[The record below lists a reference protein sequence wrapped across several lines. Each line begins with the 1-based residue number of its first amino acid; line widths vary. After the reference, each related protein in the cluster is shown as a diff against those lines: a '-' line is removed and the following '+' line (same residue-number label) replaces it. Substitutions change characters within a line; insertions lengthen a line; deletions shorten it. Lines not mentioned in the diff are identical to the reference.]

1 MNKSAEVTKETLI
14 KIAYWYYKKN
24 MTQDE
29 IAKRLA
35 MTRQKVNKII
45 GSLVDLGIVEIQIN
59 GLTEDFTELECQI
72 EKHFNLSCVSIINA
86 DDFFSAAAQRLNP
99 FFENNQT
106 IGLSWGET
114 LGATVNMINHRKL
127 KNSTVIQLAGGM
139 NSKSTFVRPDEI
151 TRRLAS
157 KLGCKFH
164 LLYAP
169 AFVHS
174 IELKEAII
182 NEDSVKATFNQMK
195 GCDLAILG
203 VGNLN
208 TNSTLGR
215 EGFIPKDLLNDM
227 ILAGCVGDVAMLP
240 FRKDG
245 TWYETGNIIGI
256 DVETLKNIPNV
267 AILAKGST
275 KTEAVIGAINTGC
288 INTIIIDKEIAQ
300 NIARQFKLEE

>member
-1 MNKSAEVTKETLI
+1 MNKSAEVTKDTLV

-59 GLTEDFTELECQI
+59 GLAEDFTELEYLI
-72 EKHFNLSCVSIINA
+72 EKHFNLTCVSIINS
-86 DDFFSAAAQRLNP
+86 DDFFSKAAERLNS

-114 LGATVNMINHRKL
+114 LGATVNMINHRRL
-127 KNSTVIQLAGGM
+127 KNSNVIQLAGGM

-151 TRRLAS
+151 TRVLAT
-157 KLGCKFH
+157 KLGSKFH

-182 NEDSVKATFNQMK
+182 NEESVKTTFNYMK

-203 VGNLN
+203 VGNLRAE
-208 TNSTLGR
+208 STLGK
-215 EGFIPKDLLNDM
+215 EGFIPTDLLNDM
-227 ILAGCVGDVAMLP
+227 LAEGCVGDVAMLP
-240 FRKDG
+240 FKKDG

-267 AILAKGST
+267 VILAKGAA

-288 INTIIIDKEIAQ
+288 INTIIIDKYIAQ
-300 NIARQFKLEE
+300 NIADEFKLEK

>member
-1 MNKSAEVTKETLI
+1 MNKSAEVTKDTLI
-14 KIAYWYYKKN
+14 KIAYWYYKRN

-59 GLTEDFTELECQI
+59 GLTEDFTELEYLI
-72 EKHFNLSCVSIINA
+72 EKHFNLTCVSVINS
-86 DDFFSAAAQRLNP
+86 DDFFPKAAERLNS
-99 FFENNQT
+99 FFESNQT

-114 LGATVNMINHRKL
+114 LGATVNMINHRRL
-127 KNSTVIQLAGGM
+127 KNSNVIQLAGGM

-151 TRRLAS
+151 TRMLAS

-182 NEDSVKATFNQMK
+182 NEESVKTTFNYMK

-203 VGNLN
+203 VGNLRAE
-208 TNSTLGR
+208 STLGK
-215 EGFIPKDLLNDM
+215 EGFIPTDLLNDM
-227 ILAGCVGDVAMLP
+227 LAEGCVGDVAMLP
-240 FRKDG
+240 FKKDG

-256 DVETLKNIPNV
+256 DVETLKSISNV
-267 AILAKGST
+267 VILAKGAA

-288 INTIIIDKEIAQ
+288 INTIIIDKHIAQ
-300 NIARQFKLEE
+300 NIADEFKLGK

>member
-1 MNKSAEVTKETLI
+1 MNKSAEVTRETLI
-14 KIAYWYYKKN
+14 KIAYWYYKRN

-59 GLTEDFTELECQI
+59 GLGEDFTELEYEI
-72 EKHFNLSCVSIINA
+72 EKHFNLNSVCIINA
-86 DDFFSAAAQRLNP
+86 DDFFSKAAQRLNP

-114 LGATVNMINHRKL
+114 LGATISMINHRRL
-127 KNSTVIQLAGGM
+127 KNSVVVQLAGGM

-151 TRRLAS
+151 TRTLAS
-157 KLGCKFH
+157 KLGSKFH

-174 IELKEAII
+174 MELKEAII
-182 NEDSVKATFNQMK
+182 QEDSVKTTFNYMK
-195 GCDLAILG
+195 KCNLAILG
-203 VGNLN
+203 VGNLH
-208 TNSTLGR
+208 TDSTLGR
-215 EGFIPKDLLNDM
+215 EGFIPKDLLTDM
-227 ILAGCVGDVAMLP
+227 ISAGCVGDVAMLP
-240 FRKDG
+240 FKKDG
-245 TWYETGNIIGI
+245 TWHETGNIIGI

-267 AILAKGST
+267 VILAKGLE

-288 INTIIIDKEIAQ
+288 INTIIIDREIAL
-300 NIARQFKLEE
+300 NIAKQFDLEE